1 MSNEELLNR
10 LREGLAGEASYDEV
24 EEIAQQFVAGGG
36 DPLQAI
42 DVATEALHA
51 IGEQFAAFEIF
62 LPDLMIAG
70 EKMKRAMAILQPL
83 LKAGSGRQAGGRVV
97 LGTVSGDL
105 HDIGKNLVGTM
116 LTVGGF
122 EVADLGVNVSPL
134 DFVKAA
140 REQRAD
146 ILALS
151 SLMTASL
158 PYQKEVIDL
167 LQEMGQRGK
176 YYVIVGGGPVTP
188 EFAQSI
194 GADGW
199 AENAPQAAGLCR
211 RLMQSGQAPA
221 TQTLIVQ

>member
-1 MSNEELLNR
+1 MSKQEDLVA
-10 LREGLAGEASYDEV
+10 LRKALAGDASYKEV
-24 EEIAQQFVAGGG
+24 EEITERLTAG
-36 DPLQAI
+36 DANVLAAI
-42 DVATEALHA
+42 DVATEAMEE
-51 IGEQFAAFEIF
+51 IGDKFAAFEIF

-70 EKMKRAMAILQPL
+70 EKMKRCMDILQPHIQASGER
-83 LKAGSGRQAGGRVV
+83 KASGRVV

-105 HDIGKNLVGTM
+105 HAIGKNLVATM

-122 EVADLGVNVSPL
+122 EVTDLGINVSPL

-146 ILALS
+146 VVALS

-167 LQEMGQRGK
+167 LSEMGQREN
-176 YYVIVGGGPVTP
+176 YYIIVGGGPVTP
-188 EFAQSI
+188 EFATQI

-199 AENAPQAAGLCR
+199 AENAAQAVGLCNQ
-211 RLMQSGQAPA
+211 LIESGKTPPVETVIA
-221 TQTLIVQ
+221 

>member
-1 MSNEELLNR
+1 MSNQETLQE
-10 LREGLAGEASYDEV
+10 LREALVGDASYEEV
-24 EEIAQQFVAGGG
+24 TDLTKRLMAEV
-36 DPLQAI
+36 
-42 DVATEALHA
+42 
-51 IGEQFAAFEIF
+51 GERFEAFEIF

-70 EKMKRAMAILQPL
+70 EKMKQCMKLLQPHIQV
-83 LKAGSGRQAGGRVV
+83 AGQQKGGGHVV

-105 HDIGKNLVGTM
+105 HDIGKNLVATM

-122 EVADLGVNVSPL
+122 EVTDLGVNVAPL

-146 ILALS
+146 IIALS

-158 PYQKEVIDL
+158 PYQREVLDL
-167 LQEMGQRGK
+167 LTEMGHRDR

-188 EFAQSI
+188 DFAGAI

-199 AENAPQAAGLCR
+199 AENAAKAVGLCKT
-211 RLMQSGQAPA
+211 LLGSA
-221 TQTLIVQ
+221 QTPPVDTVIA

>member
-1 MSNEELLNR
+1 MSNEELFNR
-10 LREGLAGEASYDEV
+10 LREALVGEASYDEV
-24 EEIAQQFVAGGG
+24 EEITRQLVAGGA

-42 DVATEALHA
+42 NVATEALHV
-51 IGEQFAAFEIF
+51 IGEQFAVFEIF

-70 EKMKRAMAILQPL
+70 EKMKRAMALLQPH
-83 LKAGSGRQAGGRVV
+83 LKAGTAQSSGRAV

-105 HDIGKNLVGTM
+105 HDIGKNLVATM

-140 REQRAD
+140 REQRAN

-167 LQEMGQRGK
+167 LQEMGQRDK

-188 EFAQSI
+188 EFAQHI

-199 AENAPQAAGLCR
+199 AEHAPQATELCR
-211 RLMQSGQAPA
+211 RLLESGQAPA